1 VSVNELLRGVVSLK
15 SDEIKRPGLESRY
28 DGPVRESSIRVAG
41 RSIRLV
47 QPVEPDRLLDAPE
60 VIARNAVDDY
70 MPYWAYLW
78 PGALLLGEAVALVNV
93 PAGTQTLEIGCG
105 LGLSGLVAV
114 SLGLKVRFTDQDR
127 TPLRFIEASA
137 RANGFDPGSYS
148 TALLDWRSP
157 PDERYPLILGADVT
171 YEKRLVPLVAGVI
184 AAMLE
189 PGGLA
194 LLSDPNRASAE
205 GLADALKDLGLATEA
220 VPVEGDFEGMGLV
233 RGTIHRVWHPI

>member
-1 VSVNELLRGVVSLK
+1 LE
-15 SDEIKRPGLESRY
+15 SDELKLPGLESRY
-28 DGPVRESSIRVAG
+28 DGPVRESLIRVAG

-60 VIARNAVDDY
+60 VIAWNAVDDY

-78 PGALLLGEAVALVNV
+78 PGALLLGEAVATFDF
-93 PAGTQTLEIGCG
+93 PKGTQALEIGCG

-114 SLGLKVRFTDQDR
+114 ALGLRVRFTDQDR

-137 RANGFDPGSYS
+137 RANGFDSTAYS
-148 TALLDWRSP
+148 TALLDWRNP

-171 YEKRLVPLVAGVI
+171 YEKRLVPLVAGVV

-189 PGGLA
+189 PGGMA

-205 GLADALKDLGLATEA
+205 GLGQAFEGKGLATEA
-220 VPVEGDFEGMGLV
+220 VPVEGDFESLGRV
-233 RGTIHRVWHPI
+233 RGTIHRVWRPLVG